1 MVGTLMEHVEMTR
14 EQKRLEE
21 LSDWEMQH
29 LPNGIR
35 IDIPL
40 KSTIHLR
47 KIAPLL
53 RQFADLMERESRR
66 NDITAYQ
73 AIERCWMVARSLRRE
88 ILKICHPLQRD

>member
-1 MVGTLMEHVEMTR
+1 MVGTIEGHVEMTR
-14 EQKRLEE
+14 ERKKLEE
-21 LSDWEMQH
+21 LDDWELAR

-40 KSTIHLR
+40 KSTIHMR

-53 RQFADLMERESRR
+53 RQFADIMERESRR
-66 NDITAYQ
+66 NDITPYTAL
-73 AIERCWMVARSLRRE
+73 ERCWFVARTLRRE

>member
-1 MVGTLMEHVEMTR
+1 MVGTLTEHVEMTR
-14 EQKRLEE
+14 EKKKLEE
-21 LSDWEMQH
+21 LNDWEMEH

-35 IDIPL
+35 IDIPI

-53 RQFADLMERESRR
+53 RQFADIMERENRR

-73 AIERCWMVARSLRRE
+73 ALERTWLVARTLRRE
-88 ILKICHPLQRD
+88 ILRICHPLQKD